1 MINST
6 SIIQQPTQH
15 TIPTS
20 PIAGCPQGIDPHD
33 PTIQRL
39 YADKKIKK
47 SLLDRVVLDSVSKF
61 MGTPPKH
68 DNLNLDNSETSSVA
82 SDSSHI
88 DFQASSTTNK
98 DLKYTQQD
106 LEKIK
111 ADIEKHYKIQVAIEK
126 RNFEKEIQ
134 NYYHNHFKTIENEH
148 KENCP

>member
-1 MINST
+1 MFLIVFQNLWA
-6 SIIQQPTQH
+6 P
-15 TIPTS
+15 
-20 PIAGCPQGIDPHD
+20 
-33 PTIQRL
+33 
-39 YADKKIKK
+39 
-47 SLLDRVVLDSVSKF
+47 
-61 MGTPPKH
+61 PPKH

-148 KENCP
+148 KEKLSGIEAKNAEQINNEIKGIQASANERNTKHLETIEMLQQKVKTLT

>member
-1 MINST
+1 MFLIVFQNLWA
-6 SIIQQPTQH
+6 P
-15 TIPTS
+15 P
-20 PIAGCPQGIDPHD
+20 
-33 PTIQRL
+33 
-39 YADKKIKK
+39 
-47 SLLDRVVLDSVSKF
+47 
-61 MGTPPKH
+61 PPKH

-148 KENCP
+148 KEKLSMIEEKKC